1 MMVSALYL
9 SVPPL
14 EAARPVALK
23 GIAFSQLDLDRNGY
37 IERKEMSRP
46 EFTALLQSADL
57 DRDGRLSEAEFDAA
71 QSAEQALTVKSTK

>member
-1 MMVSALYL
+1 MMVSALYM

-57 DRDGRLSEAEFDAA
+57 DKDGRLSEAEFKAA
-71 QSAEQALTVKSTK
+71 QGAEPIVKVKQEK